1 VAEYPGGLY
10 LRQLELA
17 DAEALLDLLV
27 GERAFLDPW
36 EPARGDAF
44 FTLEVQRR
52 GIAKLREGE
61 DVVDFGIFLAAG
73 DELVGRIQ
81 LTGISRAPFENAF
94 LGYFVAERHN
104 GRGYATEAVRQAV
117 DFAFGDLGLHR
128 VQAAVVPRNVA
139 SGRVLEKAGFRE
151 EGLALRYLQIAGV
164 WEDHK
169 LYAITAEEWPPST
182 SAP

>member
-1 VAEYPGGLY
+1 MEYAGGLY
-10 LRQLELA
+10 LRQLEIA

-27 GERAFLDPW
+27 RERAFLDPW
-36 EPARGDAF
+36 EPERSDAF
-44 FTLEVQRR
+44 FTLEVQQH
-52 GIAKLREGE
+52 GIATLRESE
-61 DVVDFGIFLAAG
+61 EVVDFGIFLAPG

-81 LTGISRAPFENAF
+81 LTGISRGPFENAF

-104 GRGYATEAVRQAV
+104 GRGYATEALRQAV
-117 DFAFGDLGLHR
+117 DFAFGNLGLHR
-128 VQAAVVPRNVA
+128 VQAAVIPRNVA